1 MRVYRNEMSAKKVM
15 NEMNS
20 YIGKIIFKDQLRTA
34 APSSSAST
42 IGTIYRTAANVDLKP
57 IIVPASSTAGTITI
71 GGIPQV
77 TTSSGQPMQII
88 MQPGQLP
95 MQILEEQIH

>member
-1 MRVYRNEMSAKKVM
+1 MSAKKVM